1 MRKDDRIALDDGVP
15 WALDSSREA
24 GSWES
29 QLLSL
34 GPPEPYTLL
43 FIVVL
48 LRLVSPPSEKQ
59 LRKSAPHSSS
69 GMEIEN

>member
-1 MRKDDRIALDDGVP
+1 MRKDDRMALDDGEP
-15 WALDSSREA
+15 WASDSSREA

-29 QLLSL
+29 RLLSMR
-34 GPPEPYTLL
+34 PPEPYALL
-43 FIVVL
+43 CIVVL

-69 GMEIEN
+69 GTEI